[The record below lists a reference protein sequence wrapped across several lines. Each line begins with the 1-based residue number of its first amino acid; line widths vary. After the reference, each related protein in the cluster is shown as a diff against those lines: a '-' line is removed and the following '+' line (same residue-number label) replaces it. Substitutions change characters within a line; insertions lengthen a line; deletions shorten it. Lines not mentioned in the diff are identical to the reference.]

1 MAKKSSS
8 KNTAETRSLS
18 KIGQSREGIDKAKR
32 SSMSG
37 PNIEILRKKTLIKL
51 IENSVGSRT
60 FNSVLVRF
68 KGKDEIKDV
77 LKNGEYSCAFFVSSL
92 LYLTKLIDEPH
103 ATVKSTEAFLLK
115 SNDWKKIPLAEAK
128 TGDVVV
134 WEKLVFSDGSEHAHM
149 GFVLGEKE
157 AVSTDSEQKKV
168 VRHYIG
174 AGERTVSAVYR
185 SID

>member
-1 MAKKSSS
+1 MNLNLLYQIWRSTQGKSCAIIYLMPDS
-8 KNTAETRSLS
+8 NL
-18 KIGQSREGIDKAKR
+18 
-32 SSMSG
+32 
-37 PNIEILRKKTLIKL
+37 EILRKETLIKL
-51 IENSVGSRT
+51 IENSVGSRM

-115 SNDWKKIPLAEAK
+115 SNDWKKIPLADAK

-134 WEKLVFSDGSEHAHM
+134 WEKRSFSDGSEHAHM

-157 AVSTDSEQKKV
+157 AVSTNSEQKKV
-168 VRHYIG
+168 VRHHIG